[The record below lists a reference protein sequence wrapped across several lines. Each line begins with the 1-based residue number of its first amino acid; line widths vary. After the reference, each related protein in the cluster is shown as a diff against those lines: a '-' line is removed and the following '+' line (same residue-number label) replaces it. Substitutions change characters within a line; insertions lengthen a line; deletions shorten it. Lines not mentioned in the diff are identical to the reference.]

1 MIKNLVKIFLIIFT
15 NIALSQSGTNSPYSY
30 TGLGEVN
37 FRGNQINRFMGG
49 LEVYND
55 SIHANLSNPSSYAKL
70 LLTTYSI
77 GLNYSNNQL
86 SDTNDSKSLISS
98 GLDYI
103 GIAIPTKKFGFG
115 FGIIPFTSV
124 GYKLSQIDDSSSS
137 DILNRYEGEGGIN
150 KVFFSLGL
158 YLLKNLSFGITIN
171 YDFGKLKYQTSKFLD
186 DVYLGTVLI
195 NESSISGLDI
205 KLATNYEIPVN
216 SKIDLHMMVSYVPQ
230 GSLNSNNKRL
240 LITSPLS
247 DPSNIAEI
255 IEIDLAETG
264 LDFTEIQLPSS
275 SIVGFGLGKK
285 SKWFAG
291 AQYIMTN
298 SSNFKNSFN
307 TLPNISYKDGSQF
320 SIGGFYIPDYSSIT
334 SYWKRVV
341 LRMGF
346 RHEVTGI
353 FKNNFGINETGINFG
368 AGLPLPGYSNVNI
381 GFEYGSRGTKNSN
394 ILNEKFWTVRIG
406 FSLNDRWFIKRKYN

>member
-1 MIKNLVKIFLIIFT
+1 MIKNLVKIFLLIFT

-30 TGLGEVN
+30 AGLGEVN

-158 YLLKNLSFGITIN
+158 YLLKNLSFGVTIN

-216 SKIDLHMMVSYVPQ
+216 SKIDLHMMISYVPQ
-230 GSLNSNNKRL
+230 GLLNSNNKRL

-247 DPSNIAEI
+247 DPSNISEI

-307 TLPNISYKDGSQF
+307 TLPNVSYKDGSQF

>member
-1 MIKNLVKIFLIIFT
+1 MIKNLVKIFLLIFT
-15 NIALSQSGTNSPYSY
+15 NVALSQSGTNSPYSY

-320 SIGGFYIPDYSSIT
+320 SIGGFYISDYSSIT

-381 GFEYGSRGTKNSN
+381 GLEYGSRGTKNSN

>member
-1 MIKNLVKIFLIIFT
+1 MIKNLVKIFLLIFT

-158 YLLKNLSFGITIN
+158 YLLKNLSFGVTIN

-186 DVYLGTVLI
+186 DVFLGTILI

-216 SKIDLHMMVSYVPQ
+216 SKIDLHMMVSYIPQ
-230 GSLNSNNKRL
+230 GSLNSNNNRL

-291 AQYIMTN
+291 AQYIVTN

-307 TLPNISYKDGSQF
+307 TLPNVSYKDGSQF

>member
-1 MIKNLVKIFLIIFT
+1 MIKNLVKIFLLIFT

-158 YLLKNLSFGITIN
+158 YLLKNLSFGVTIN

-186 DVYLGTVLI
+186 DVYLGTILI

-216 SKIDLHMMVSYVPQ
+216 SKIDLHVMVSYVPQ

-307 TLPNISYKDGSQF
+307 TLPNVSYKDGSQF

>member
-1 MIKNLVKIFLIIFT
+1 MIKNLVKIFLLIFT

-86 SDTNDSKSLISS
+86 SDINDSKSLISS

-158 YLLKNLSFGITIN
+158 YLLKNLSFGVTIN

-307 TLPNISYKDGSQF
+307 TFPNVSYKDGSQF

-381 GFEYGSRGTKNSN
+381 GLEYGSRGTKNSN

>member
-1 MIKNLVKIFLIIFT
+1 MIKNLVKIFLLIFT

-158 YLLKNLSFGITIN
+158 YLLKNLSFGVTIN

-186 DVYLGTVLI
+186 DVFLGTILI

-255 IEIDLAETG
+255 IEIELAETG

-307 TLPNISYKDGSQF
+307 TLPNVSYKDGSQF

>member
-1 MIKNLVKIFLIIFT
+1 MIKNLVKIFLLIFT

-158 YLLKNLSFGITIN
+158 YLLKNLSFGVTIN

-320 SIGGFYIPDYSSIT
+320 SIGGFYIPDYSSNT

>member
-1 MIKNLVKIFLIIFT
+1 MIKNLVKIFLLIFT

-77 GLNYSNNQL
+77 GLNYSNNEL

-158 YLLKNLSFGITIN
+158 YLLKNLSFGVTIN

-195 NESSISGLDI
+195 NESSISGIDI

-307 TLPNISYKDGSQF
+307 TLPNISYEDGSQF

>member
-1 MIKNLVKIFLIIFT
+1 MIKNLVKIFLVIFT
-15 NIALSQSGTNSPYSY
+15 NVALSQSGTNSPYSY

-70 LLTTYSI
+70 LLTTYSL

-158 YLLKNLSFGITIN
+158 YLLKNLSFGVTIN

-307 TLPNISYKDGSQF
+307 TLPNVSYKDGSQF

>member
-1 MIKNLVKIFLIIFT
+1 MIKNLVKIFLLIFT

-158 YLLKNLSFGITIN
+158 YLLKNLSFGVTIN

-186 DVYLGTVLI
+186 DVFLGTVLI

-205 KLATNYEIPVN
+205 KLAANYDIPVN

-307 TLPNISYKDGSQF
+307 TLPNVSYKDGSQF

>member
-1 MIKNLVKIFLIIFT
+1 MIKNLVKIFLLIFT

-158 YLLKNLSFGITIN
+158 YLLKNLSFGVTIN

-205 KLATNYEIPVN
+205 KLATNYEIPFN

-307 TLPNISYKDGSQF
+307 TLPNVSYKDGSQF

>member
-1 MIKNLVKIFLIIFT
+1 MIKNLVKIFLLIFT

-158 YLLKNLSFGITIN
+158 YLLKNLSFGVTIN

-186 DVYLGTVLI
+186 DVFLGTILI

-216 SKIDLHMMVSYVPQ
+216 SKIDLHMMVSYIPQ

-247 DPSNIAEI
+247 DSSNIAEI
-255 IEIDLAETG
+255 IEIELAETG

-307 TLPNISYKDGSQF
+307 TLPNISYEDGSQF

>member
-1 MIKNLVKIFLIIFT
+1 MIKNLVKIFLLIFT

-30 TGLGEVN
+30 IGLGEVN

-137 DILNRYEGEGGIN
+137 DILNRYEGDGGIN

-158 YLLKNLSFGITIN
+158 YLLKNLSFGVTIN

-307 TLPNISYKDGSQF
+307 TLPNVSYKDGSQF

>member
-1 MIKNLVKIFLIIFT
+1 MIKNLVKIFLLIFT
-15 NIALSQSGTNSPYSY
+15 NVALSQSGTNSPYSY

-158 YLLKNLSFGITIN
+158 YLLKNLSFGVTIN